1 VFRAANNE
9 LSGHVVTT
17 TALPPGADVPLTP
30 AGLPL
35 IDPNQTYKTL
45 EDLKYDLLLIGKL

>member
-1 VFRAANNE
+1 MISDIDIYRTANILVKRHGE
-9 LSGHVVTT
+9 D
-17 TALPPGADVPLTP
+17 APTP

-45 EDLKYDLLLIGKL
+45 EDMTYDLLLIGKL